1 MPQHCGLQLV
11 EAAVATAAQAVGV
24 LGRPSVLAKLC
35 CTGGQ
40 GIIAGHDRAAIA
52 QCAQILGR
60 VETERGNIAEAA
72 GASAIALCAMRL
84 CAIFHHL
91 DAACVAERDD
101 GLDLGQLTV
110 QMGHDHGLG
119 RGLARE
125 RSLQCGDG
133 HQSRACTGI
142 DEDRRR
148 TTGQNGA
155 GAVHGGIGHHG
166 DPISWPMPSAFS
178 ESSRA
183 SVPLATLTQW
193 RAPQ

>member
-1 MPQHCGLQLV
+1 
-11 EAAVATAAQAVGV
+11 
-24 LGRPSVLAKLC
+24 
-35 CTGGQ
+35 
-40 GIIAGHDRAAIA
+40 
-52 QCAQILGR
+52 
-60 VETERGNIAEAA
+60 
-72 GASAIALCAMRL
+72 MRL

-166 DPISWPMPSAFS
+166 DPIALANAQCLQREFQGVGAVGDADAVAGATVAG
-178 ESSRA
+178 ELLLEGLHVRA
-183 SVPLATLTQW
+183 EDVVAAGDDVAGDLRQLVLQGSDVAGKRVDRNQSVHGI
-193 RAPQ
+193 RRV